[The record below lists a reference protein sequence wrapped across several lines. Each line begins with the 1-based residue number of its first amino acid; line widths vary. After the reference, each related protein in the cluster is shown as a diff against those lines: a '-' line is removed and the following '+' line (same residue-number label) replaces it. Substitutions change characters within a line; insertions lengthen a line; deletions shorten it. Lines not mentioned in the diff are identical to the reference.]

1 MLLILGKN
9 YEIKRTDI
17 MAKIKLVVSA
27 TIEETFS
34 DFIISRK
41 TKGLAEKTLQSYQS
55 QFQAVARHM
64 DVKMDIAMLQKA
76 DLDAMII
83 SMRDA
88 SLSPNS
94 INSYTRTLKS
104 FFSWCNEQGITRL
117 NIPLYKAE
125 ETVKETY
132 SDAELAALLKKPDI
146 RKATF
151 AEYRDWV
158 IINFLLNCG
167 SRAATVRAIQ
177 IRDVDLDGGMV
188 FYRHTKNRKAQ
199 VIPLCSAMVAILRE
213 YLRHRGGEAA
223 DYLFCT
229 ETGSQ
234 LTENGLRQSIAR
246 YNTRRGVQKTSIH
259 LFRHTFA
266 RKYLID
272 CGGDAF
278 TLQKLLGHST
288 LAMTKHYCAIFDAD
302 LTKNY
307 DNFSPLAQLKSNS
320 TRIKMDAG
328 RR

>member
-1 MLLILGKN
+1 
-9 YEIKRTDI
+9 
-17 MAKIKLVVSA
+17 MAKIKLNLTESV
-27 TIEETFS
+27 EETFAK
-34 DFIISRK
+34 FMLSRK
-41 TKGLAEKTLQSYQS
+41 IKGLAEKTLVSYQS
-55 QFQAVARHM
+55 QFQAIAKHL
-64 DVKMDIAMLQKA
+64 DIKQDISLLQKA
-76 DLDAMII
+76 DLDDMIV
-83 SMRDA
+83 SMRDSGLA
-88 SLSPNS
+88 ANS
-94 INSYTRTLKS
+94 INSYTRVLKS
-104 FFSWCNEQGITRL
+104 FFSWCNEEGITRL
-117 NIPLYKAE
+117 NVRLYKSE

-132 SDAELAALLKKPDI
+132 SDTELENLLKKPDI
-146 RKATF
+146 RKTTF

-167 SRAATVRAIQ
+167 CRAATVRAIL
-177 IRDVDLDGGMV
+177 IRDVDLDSGTV
-188 FYRHTKNRKAQ
+188 FYRHTKNRKVQ
-199 VIPLCSAMVAILRE
+199 VIPLCTPMIAILRE
-213 YLRHRGGEAA
+213 YLRYREGGES

-234 LTENGLRQSIAR
+234 MTENGLRQSIAR

-307 DNFSPLAQLKSNS
+307 DNFSPLAQMKANS
-320 TRIKMDAG
+320 QRIKIDT
-328 RR
+328 RRK

>member
-1 MLLILGKN
+1 
-9 YEIKRTDI
+9 

-132 SDAELAALLKKPDI
+132 SDLSQ
-146 RKATF
+146 F
-151 AEYRDWV
+151 
-158 IINFLLNCG
+158 
-167 SRAATVRAIQ
+167 
-177 IRDVDLDGGMV
+177 
-188 FYRHTKNRKAQ
+188 
-199 VIPLCSAMVAILRE
+199 SAFGICVLRIGL
-213 YLRHRGGEAA
+213 YLRM
-223 DYLFCT
+223 YSPSLFPI
-229 ETGSQ
+229 SAS
-234 LTENGLRQSIAR
+234 LSAYR
-246 YNTRRGVQKTSIH
+246 
-259 LFRHTFA
+259 
-266 RKYLID
+266 
-272 CGGDAF
+272 
-278 TLQKLLGHST
+278 LL
-288 LAMTKHYCAIFDAD
+288 LA
-302 LTKNY
+302 
-307 DNFSPLAQLKSNS
+307 
-320 TRIKMDAG
+320 
-328 RR
+328 

>member
-1 MLLILGKN
+1 
-9 YEIKRTDI
+9 

-125 ETVKETY
+125 ETVKNLFGCRTFRIT
-132 SDAELAALLKKPDI
+132 KK
-146 RKATF
+146 A
-151 AEYRDWV
+151 
-158 IINFLLNCG
+158 
-167 SRAATVRAIQ
+167 
-177 IRDVDLDGGMV
+177 
-188 FYRHTKNRKAQ
+188 RHSESN
-199 VIPLCSAMVAILRE
+199 LCRISGL
-213 YLRHRGGEAA
+213 G
-223 DYLFCT
+223 DYQLFI
-229 ETGSQ
+229 E
-234 LTENGLRQSIAR
+234 LRQPSR
-246 YNTRRGVQKTSIH
+246 DS
-259 LFRHTFA
+259 
-266 RKYLID
+266 
-272 CGGDAF
+272 
-278 TLQKLLGHST
+278 
-288 LAMTKHYCAIFDAD
+288 
-302 LTKNY
+302 
-307 DNFSPLAQLKSNS
+307 
-320 TRIKMDAG
+320 
-328 RR
+328 

>member
-1 MLLILGKN
+1 
-9 YEIKRTDI
+9 
-17 MAKIKLVVSA
+17 MAKIKLAVSA
-27 TIEETFS
+27 TVEETFK
-34 DFIISRK
+34 DFMISRK
-41 TKGLAEKTLQSYQS
+41 TKGLADKTLQSYEQ
-55 QFQAVARHM
+55 QFRAVARHI

-76 DLDAMII
+76 DLDEMII
-83 SMRDA
+83 RMREA
-88 SLSPNS
+88 GLSSNS

-104 FFSWCNEQGITRL
+104 FFSWCNEQDITRL

-132 SDAELAALLKKPDI
+132 SDRELELLLKKPDI

-177 IRDVDLDGGMV
+177 IRDVDMEAGMV
-188 FYRHTKNRKAQ
+188 FYRHTKNKKAQ
-199 VIPLCSAMVAILRE
+199 VIPLCSAMIAILRE
-213 YLRHRGGEAA
+213 YMRHRGGEAA

-288 LAMTKHYCAIFDAD
+288 LAMTKHYCTIFDAD

-307 DNFSPLAQLKSNS
+307 DNFSPLAQMKSNS
-320 TRIKMDAG
+320 AKIKMRTG
-328 RR
+328 RK

>member
-1 MLLILGKN
+1 
-9 YEIKRTDI
+9 

-34 DFIISRK
+34 DFIISKK

-132 SDAELAALLKKPDI
+132 SDLELSALLKKPDI

-167 SRAATVRAIQ
+167 CRAATVRAIQ
-177 IRDVDLDGGMV
+177 IRDVDLGGGVV
-188 FYRHTKNRKAQ
+188 FYRHTKNRKTQ
-199 VIPLCSAMVAILRE
+199 VIPLCSPMIAILRE
-213 YLRHRGGEAA
+213 YQRYRSGDST

-229 ETGSQ
+229 DTGSQ

-246 YNTRRGVQKTSIH
+246 YNARRGVQKTSIH

-288 LAMTKHYCAIFDAD
+288 LAMTKHYCAIYDAD

-307 DNFSPLAQLKSNS
+307 DNFSPLAQMKAGSAK
-320 TRIKMDAG
+320 IKMSDK